1 MEIINRCEVC
11 GKGFVGYSIYMP
23 KKQLHFC
30 SWECHKVYV
39 KMKEAN

>member
-23 KKQLHFC
+23 KNNYIFVAGNATKYML
-30 SWECHKVYV
+30 K
-39 KMKEAN
+39 